1 MFGELKVFL
10 TVAESRS
17 FTRAARQLNF
27 SQPAISQQI
36 KKLESYFN
44 TPLLLRSSN
53 SRQVELTGDGE
64 LVCRYGREI
73 LSLLDRLGE
82 DLDRSREARCPPL
95 RVGASMTIGTQLLPQ
110 LLQRLRQSCPELG
123 VKIFIGNTRQI
134 CDRLDAGEIDIGLI
148 EGKSM
153 YHDFHRTD
161 FYTDPLVLVAAPALA
176 GAFREFSP
184 SALSRCTWI
193 TREPGSGTAQ
203 YLHAFWESNHITAGE
218 RIECNS
224 NEANCRLVVEGL
236 GITFI
241 SQLAVSRELASGAL
255 VRLPMK
261 RAYSRKFSYI
271 TRRSTSLSPAS
282 ARFREIL
289 DRAEELRPL
298 DQAVGAVST
307 GEEAAP

>member
-1 MFGELKVFL
+1 MFDELKVFL

-53 SRQVELTGDGE
+53 SRQVELTGEGAM
-64 LVCRYGREI
+64 VCQYGREI
-73 LSLLDRLGE
+73 LSLLDQLGE
-82 DLDRSREARCPPL
+82 DLNRSREARHPPL
-95 RVGASMTIGTQLLPQ
+95 HVGASMTIGTQLLPH
-110 LLQRLRQSCPELG
+110 LLHLLRQDCPDLA
-123 VKIFIGNTRQI
+123 VKLFIGNTRQI

-153 YHDFHRTD
+153 YHDFNRTD
-161 FYTDPLVLVAAPALA
+161 FYTDPLVLVAAPLIAKD
-176 GAFREFSP
+176 FQEFSP

-203 YLHAFWESNHITAGE
+203 YLHAFLESNHITAGE

-255 VRLPMK
+255 VRLPMN
-261 RAYSRKFSYI
+261 RVYSRKFSYI
-271 TRRSTSLSPAS
+271 TRRSIPLSPA
-282 ARFREIL
+282 AAQLQRIL
-289 DRAEELRPL
+289 DGAKSLPPLIQAPPPPSDAEE
-298 DQAVGAVST
+298 GAL
-307 GEEAAP
+307 